1 MQLDKALLAY
11 EIDLRAENKSPKTIR
26 WYRHKLH
33 YFADWL
39 ARGDIGHVEDLRSE
53 HIKGFLL
60 YLGQLD
66 QAIDGQHHLK
76 GDGLS
81 GFTRHGY
88 AQVLKSF
95 CRWLARNGHLDRSP
109 FDGVGMPKVERYVI
123 QAFTD
128 EDVRKMLRAAQKR
141 RHAARDY
148 AAVLLLYD
156 TAIRAGELVRLRLED
171 VDFEAGWLR
180 VFGKGARERMVP
192 LGQTARRALW
202 RYVTLSRPEPA
213 LPIMREVFLN
223 ERHEPLTDSG
233 LWRVVREVAQAAGV
247 NGKRLS
253 PHTMRHAAAEAF
265 LRNGGDAFALQK
277 LLGHSSL
284 TVTRMYVDLVATDLQ
299 DAHRR
304 ASPGDNLRVRRPNGA

>member
-11 EIDLRAENKSPKTIR
+11 EIDLRAENKSPKTID
-26 WYRHKLH
+26 WYRHKLR

-39 ARGDIGHVEDLRSE
+39 AHGDIGHVEDLE
-53 HIKGFLL
+53 PGHIKGFLL

-66 QAIDGQHHLK
+66 QAIGGGRRLK
-76 GDGLS
+76 NGRPSSL
-81 GFTRHGY
+81 TVHGY
-88 AQVLKSF
+88 AQVLKTF
-95 CRWLARNGHLDRSP
+95 CGWLARNGYADNSP
-109 FDGVGMPKVERYVI
+109 FDGVGMPKVERYVV

-128 EDVRKMLRAAQKR
+128 EDVRKMLRAARAR
-141 RHAARDY
+141 RHAERDY
-148 AAVLLLYD
+148 ALVLLLYD

-171 VDFEAGWLR
+171 VDFEGGWLR
-180 VFGKGARERMVP
+180 VLGKGARERMVP
-192 LGQTARRALW
+192 MGQAARRALW
-202 RYVTLSRPEPA
+202 RHVTVSRPEPA
-213 LPIMREVFLN
+213 LPTMREVFLN
-223 ERHEPLTDSG
+223 ERREPLSVFG
-233 LWRVVREVAQAAGV
+233 VWRVVRSVAEAAGV

-253 PHTMRHAAAEAF
+253 PHTLRHAAATDF

-304 ASPGDNLRVRRPNGA
+304 ASPGDNLRVRRRA

>member
-11 EIDLRAENKSPKTIR
+11 EIDLRAENKSPQTVR

-33 YFADWL
+33 YFAEWL
-39 ARGDIGHVEDLRSE
+39 AHGDIGRVEDLE
-53 HIKGFLL
+53 PGQVKGFFL
-60 YLGQLD
+60 YLAALD
-66 QAIDGQHHLK
+66 RALGEGAHLK
-76 GDGLS
+76 NGKPSSL
-81 GFTRHGY
+81 TVHGY
-88 AQVLKSF
+88 ARAIKAF
-95 CRWLARNGHLDRSP
+95 CRWLVRNGYLERSP
-109 FDGVGMPKVERYVI
+109 FEGVGMPKVERYVI
-123 QAFTD
+123 QAFTE
-128 EDVRKMLRAAQKR
+128 EDVRKMLRAAQGR

-148 AAVLLLYD
+148 ALVLLLFD

-171 VDFEAGWLR
+171 ADFEGGWLR

-192 LGQTARRALW
+192 MGQTAKRALW
-202 RYVTLSRPEPA
+202 RYVTLSRPEPL
-213 LPIMREVFLN
+213 LPTMREVFLN
-223 ERHEPLTDSG
+223 ERREPLTGSG
-233 LWRVVREVAQAAGV
+233 VWRVVREVAEAAGV

-284 TVTRMYVDLVATDLQ
+284 TVTRMYVDLVARDLQ

-304 ASPGDNLRVRRPNGA
+304 ASPGDNLRVRQRV